1 MKENSMRIKSK
12 DRVFSRGKVE
22 TFTRGITLR
31 ISDRATVK
39 CTLKMVPCIGDN
51 GRMEIRREKVYW
63 SHQMDESK
71 KVFFK
76 RTS

>member
-1 MKENSMRIKSK
+1 MRIKNK
-12 DRVFSRGKVE
+12 DRVFLHGKAE
-22 TFTRGITLR
+22 TSTRGITLR

-39 CTLKMVPCIGDN
+39 CTLKMAPCIGAS
-51 GRMEIRREKVYW
+51 GRMETRREKVYW

-76 RTS
+76 RIG

>member
-1 MKENSMRIKSK
+1 MRIKSK
-12 DRVFSRGKVE
+12 DRVFSHGKVE

-39 CTLKMVPCIGDN
+39 CTLKMAPCIRVSGKMD
-51 GRMEIRREKVYW
+51 IRRERVYW
-63 SHQMDESK
+63 SHQMGESK